1 MDHGPAAPNLT
12 PGFDYVGKS
21 VKNSED
27 FFQSLVGFSTGPL
40 IWIKLKLPNM
50 E

>member
-1 MDHGPAAPNLT
+1 MDHGPVEPNLT

-27 FFQSLVGFSTGPL
+27 FFSLWLAFQLVL
-40 IWIKLKLPNM
+40 
-50 E
+50 